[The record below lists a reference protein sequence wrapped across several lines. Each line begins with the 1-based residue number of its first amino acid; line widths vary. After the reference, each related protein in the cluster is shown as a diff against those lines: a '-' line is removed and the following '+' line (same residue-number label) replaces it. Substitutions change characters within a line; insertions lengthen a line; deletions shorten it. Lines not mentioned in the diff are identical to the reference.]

1 MLKGSNLTNQY
12 L

>member
-1 MLKGSNLTNQY
+1 MHLTNQY